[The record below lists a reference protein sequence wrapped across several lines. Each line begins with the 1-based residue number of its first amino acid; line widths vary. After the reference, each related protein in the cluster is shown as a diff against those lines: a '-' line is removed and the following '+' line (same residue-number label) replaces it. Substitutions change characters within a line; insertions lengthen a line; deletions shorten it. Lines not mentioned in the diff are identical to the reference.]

1 MSFTIRQAGDIRRTR
16 VDLSPGL
23 YPHVDGSVIDV
34 TEPIAA
40 LMVERL
46 VYRSVATRST
56 LVSLDRH
63 NPLWQL
69 EGYEVL
75 GPLMIVDPET
85 GASWARRIFRWLR
98 RRRDEPL
105 GLPSARAIS
114 KDGL

>member
-16 VDLSPGL
+16 VDLAPGL

-34 TEPIAA
+34 DEPIAA

-46 VYRSVATRST
+46 VYRSVTTRSS
-56 LVSLDRH
+56 LVSMDR
-63 NPLWQL
+63 NAPLWQL
-69 EGYEVL
+69 AGYEVI
-75 GPLMIVDPET
+75 GPLMIVDP
-85 GASWARRIFRWLR
+85 APPLPLWRRIFRWLR
-98 RRRDEPL
+98 RPKGEPL

>member
-46 VYRSVATRST
+46 VYRSVTAKGS
-56 LVSLDRH
+56 LVSLDRSQ
-63 NPLWQL
+63 PLWHL
-69 EGYEVL
+69 AGYEVI
-75 GPLMIVDPET
+75 GALMIVDP
-85 GASWARRIFRWLR
+85 APRLSWPRRIFRWIR
-98 RRRDEPL
+98 RPKGEPL
-105 GLPSARAIS
+105 GLPSARAIG
-114 KDGL
+114 KDRL